1 MNALLDYWP
10 LLFLLLCFGMHLF
23 GHGHRH
29 GRRTPEEA
37 GEETRRDSV

>member
-10 LLFLLLCFGMHLF
+10 LLFLLLCLGMHLF

-29 GRRTPEEA
+29 QR
-37 GEETRRDSV
+37 

>member
-23 GHGHRH
+23 GHGHRY
-29 GRRTPEEA
+29 GRRDGSQEEK
-37 GEETRRDSV
+37 RPS